1 MADTLVI
8 RRRIKS
14 ISSTRQITKA
24 MQLVAASKLRAA
36 ATAAATTERYRRQ
49 LDSVLSQVALNPD
62 WVLHPLVQPSAATTT
77 HVVLIGSDHT
87 LAGAYHSR
95 LETML
100 SRGIDKQTAAGHAV
114 ELTTIGRIPAGIA
127 ARTPGIS
134 VYERLDGLNVL
145 PTIWEVQAA
154 AHKLVERYQAGEIGC
169 VLVIAT
175 RFESALRQVVETRQL
190 LPLTAPVVSSG
201 PAAVDT
207 PSVLAD
213 AAVRPGSPSQ
223 ASPAAHTV
231 TAVPPTLEPDST
243 TAITAAIQN
252 WLRAALL
259 DSATNAVAS
268 EHAMRMLAMQNATT
282 NAGDLID
289 DLTLE
294 YNTARQA
301 AITQEL
307 AEISGGVAALS

>member
-1 MADTLVI
+1 MADTLAI

-14 ISSTRQITKA
+14 VSSTRQITKA

-36 ATAAATTERYRRQ
+36 AAAATTTERYRRQ
-49 LDSVLSQVALNPD
+49 LDSVLHQVALNPD
-62 WVLHPLVQPSAATTT
+62 WALHPLLQASDSTTT

-87 LAGAYHSR
+87 LAGAYHTR
-95 LETML
+95 LEAML
-100 SRGIDKQTAAGHAV
+100 RRIIDQQTADGNQV
-114 ELTTIGRIPAGIA
+114 ELTTVGRIPAGIA
-127 ARTPGIS
+127 ARTAGIT
-134 VYERLDGLNVL
+134 VYERLGGLNVL

-154 AHKLVERYQAGEIGC
+154 AHRLVERYQAGEIGR
-169 VLVIAT
+169 VIVIAT
-175 RFESALRQVVETRQL
+175 RFESALRQRVEARKL
-190 LPLTAPVVSSG
+190 LPLTAPA
-201 PAAVDT
+201 PAAESPEATDT
-207 PSVLAD
+207 TALKPSATAD
-213 AAVRPGSPSQ
+213 
-223 ASPAAHTV
+223 
-231 TAVPPTLEPDST
+231 VPPTLEPDPA
-243 TAITAAIQN
+243 TAITAAIHN

-259 DSATNAVAS
+259 DAATSAVAS

>member
-1 MADTLVI
+1 MADTLAI

-14 ISSTRQITKA
+14 VSSTRQITKA

-36 ATAAATTERYRRQ
+36 AAAAATTQRYRRQ
-49 LDSVLSQVALNPD
+49 LDVVLHQVALNPD
-62 WVLHPLVQPSAATTT
+62 WALHPLLKPSNSAIT

-87 LAGAYHSR
+87 LAGAYHTR
-95 LETML
+95 LEAML
-100 SRGIDKQTAAGHAV
+100 VRIIDQQAAAGNQV
-114 ELTTIGRIPAGIA
+114 ELTTVGRIPASIA
-127 ARTPGIS
+127 ARTAGIS
-134 VYERLDGLNVL
+134 VYERLGGLNVL

-154 AHKLVERYQAGEIGC
+154 AVRLMERYQKGEVGR

-175 RFESALRQVVETRQL
+175 RFESALRQTVEARQL
-190 LPLTAPVVSSG
+190 LPLTPPQS
-201 PAAVDT
+201 PA
-207 PSVLAD
+207 AD
-213 AAVRPGSPSQ
+213 AASI
-223 ASPAAHTV
+223 A
-231 TAVPPTLEPDST
+231 TAPPTLEPDPT
-243 TAITAAIQN
+243 AAITAAIHN

-259 DSATNAVAS
+259 DAATSAVAS